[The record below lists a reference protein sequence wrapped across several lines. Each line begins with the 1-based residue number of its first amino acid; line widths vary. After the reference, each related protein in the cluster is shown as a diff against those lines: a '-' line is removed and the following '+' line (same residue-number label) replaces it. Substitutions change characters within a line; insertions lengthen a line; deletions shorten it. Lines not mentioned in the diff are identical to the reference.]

1 MARNQMR
8 NQETYKIRTGQ
19 VNEFEYQ
26 KHSGELT
33 EQFEHHSDEAT
44 QDARPMTQA
53 ERVKSIMAAAHE
65 KVEKRRKK
73 ESAKNVK
80 SKPKKGKSESK
91 RLSAASKDAAKMTL
105 RKSTAKK
112 SSKKR

>member
-33 EQFEHHSDEAT
+33 EQFEHHSDEST
-44 QDARPMTQA
+44 KDAKPMTQA
-53 ERVKSIMAAAHE
+53 ERVKSIMAAAHK

-73 ESAKNVK
+73 ESSQKGK
-80 SKPKKGKSESK
+80 SKPK
-91 RLSAASKDAAKMTL
+91 RLSAASKDSAKLTPS

>member
-44 QDARPMTQA
+44 QDAKPMTQA

-73 ESAKNVK
+73 ESSKK
-80 SKPKKGKSESK
+80 GESKPK

-105 RKSTAKK
+105 SRKRTAKK

>member
-33 EQFEHHSDEAT
+33 EQFEHHSDEST
-44 QDARPMTQA
+44 TDAKPMTQA
-53 ERVKSIMAAAHE
+53 ERVKSIMAAAHK

-73 ESAKNVK
+73 EAAKK
-80 SKPKKGKSESK
+80 GESKPK